1 MLHLTNQMIC
11 SMEQRN
17 KINKRRDNMEKYTG
31 RTNASLPFTKYTFT
45 VFSKWI
51 HFVQETQK

>member
-17 KINKRRDNMEKYTG
+17 KIKRRDNVEQYTG
-31 RTNASLPFTKYTFT
+31 VYQCKLTFKKYTFT